1 MKSQI
6 HENTLK
12 TIGKMNKETKLM
24 KSIISGIFAIV
35 FIANSNAQKINNNM
49 KTKQEQLNT
58 IDNSKKSIL
67 ARGCDPELSLRFSK
81 VVPPL
86 IGNAT
91 YVPTTDDTDFI
102 NKLKSG
108 KWSVIYFAPGACR
121 YSAAKQ
127 QIPGGNY
134 DTQGWTLDQ
143 YKILIHELQGEAIQI
158 VESIYEQGAIELL
171 NKALEKAPEV
181 K

>member
-1 MKSQI
+1 
-6 HENTLK
+6 
-12 TIGKMNKETKLM
+12 MNDIKQKQ
-24 KSIISGIFAIV
+24 
-35 FIANSNAQKINNNM
+35 SNKV
-49 KTKQEQLNT
+49 
-58 IDNSKKSIL
+58 DNSKKSIL

-91 YVPTTDDTDFI
+91 YVPTTNDTDFI
-102 NKLKSG
+102 NKLKS
-108 KWSVIYFAPGACR
+108 KTWSVIYFAPGACR
-121 YSAAKQ
+121 YNAAKK

-143 YKILIHELQGEAIQI
+143 YKALIHELQGEDIQI
-158 VESIYEQGAIELL
+158 VESIYEQEAIELL
-171 NKALEKAPEV
+171 NDALKKASEV

>member
-1 MKSQI
+1 MKGSNLI
-6 HENTLK
+6 
-12 TIGKMNKETKLM
+12 
-24 KSIISGIFAIV
+24 KSLIAGIFAII
-35 FIANSNAQKINNNM
+35 FIANSNAQKTDNSM
-49 KTKQEQLNT
+49 KAKQEQLKT

-67 ARGCDPELSLRFSK
+67 ARGCDPVTSLQFSK
-81 VVPPL
+81 IVPSL
-86 IGNAT
+86 VGNAV

-102 NKLKSG
+102 NKLKSD

-143 YKILIHELQGEAIQI
+143 YKALIHELQGEDIQI
-158 VESIYEQGAIELL
+158 VESLHEQGAIELL